1 MSKLKFMNIEVDN
14 LTMSEAI
21 NAMDL
26 LIQNKENAYVVTPNV
41 DHIVQL
47 EKDSEFRKCY
57 DEASLVL
64 TDGKPLIWISKLYKK
79 PIKEKISGSDVF
91 RSYADWQRKKDIR
104 YFF

>member
-41 DHIVQL
+41 DHIVQ
-47 EKDSEFRKCY
+47 
-57 DEASLVL
+57 
-64 TDGKPLIWISKLYKK
+64 
-79 PIKEKISGSDVF
+79 
-91 RSYADWQRKKDIR
+91 RKKLPGLRNVSTASERILR
-104 YFF
+104 SGRSHEYLYQRSST